1 MAKKKQYYS
10 IKNVLSTGAQWII
23 LLGQRANGKSYQAK
37 KLVLENAFKN
47 HHKFIYLRRWES
59 DIKESNVTSYFA
71 DMPILEITQGQYS
84 GVMAYH
90 GYIYFYNLD
99 DEDKP
104 VKGECIGRYCA
115 LRLNER
121 YKSQVFDDYDY
132 IVYEEFITDGLY
144 LGDVDDEPRILQQFV
159 STVFRHKQ
167 GKVIMVGNT
176 LSRVCP
182 YFKEFCLVNT
192 LKMKPGD
199 IEIYHHH
206 VGDATIDIAVEYC
219 ANIKYENTM
228 FFGQASKQIISGEW
242 DTKEVNKLP
251 GNQEDY
257 EEVYKIL
264 VEYMQFRF
272 VMSLLVDK
280 DGGKIVFVYP
290 KTTENRNIDRILTD
304 RFDTSPLISS
314 RLDLNRKPEKY
325 ISDAFRLN
333 KVCYSDNLTGSDFVH
348 VNDHFKIASL
358 F

>member
-10 IKNVLSTGAQWII
+10 IKKLISTGAQWLI
-23 LLGQRANGKSYQAK
+23 LLGQRANGKSYSTK
-37 KLVLENAFKN
+37 ELVLENAFKN
-47 HHKFIYLRRWES
+47 HRKFVYLRRWES
-59 DIKESNVTSYFA
+59 DIKETNVTSYFS
-71 DMPILEITQGQYS
+71 DMPILQITNGQYC

-99 DEDKP
+99 DEDK
-104 VKGECIGRYCA
+104 VIKGECIGRYCA

-121 YKSQVFDDYDY
+121 YKSQVFDNYDY
-132 IVYEEFITDGLY
+132 IVYEEFITDRLY
-144 LGDVDDEPRILQQFV
+144 LDDEPRILQQFV
-159 STVFRHKQ
+159 STVFRHNA
-167 GKVIMVGNT
+167 GKVILVGNL

-182 YFKEFCLVNT
+182 YFEEYCLTHT

-206 VGDATIDIAVEYC
+206 VGDDTIDIAVEYC
-219 ANIKYENTM
+219 STINYQNTM
-228 FFGQASKQIISGEW
+228 FFGQASKTIISAEW
-242 DTKEVNKLP
+242 DTKDVNKLP
-251 GNQEDY
+251 GKQEDY

-264 VEYMQFRF
+264 VEYQQFKF
-272 VMSLLVDK
+272 VMSLLVDQE
-280 DGGKIVFVYP
+280 GGKIVFVYP
-290 KTTENRNIDRILTD
+290 KTTSNKSIDRILTD
-304 RFDTSPLISS
+304 RFDTSPLVSS